1 MKRGMVVGFLVV
13 AMVFGVFA
21 YAYAVD
27 SDTITVTATIKDRI
41 ELTLTDTAASLVLF
55 DPLNE
60 TATDSVTL
68 NVRSNV
74 PYTVSMTDAGGD
86 DLSVIGFSMTNIT
99 GDYLKAAAAAGRD
112 HTVDFD
118 ADVSAIDWP
127 DADTLTHSYYYTVVQ
142 DTTP

>member
-1 MKRGMVVGFLVV
+1 MKRGMAVGFLVV

-27 SDTITVTATIKDRI
+27 SSQITVTAVINERI
-41 ELTLTDTAASLVLF
+41 TLTLTDTAADLVLF
-55 DPLNE
+55 NPANE
-60 TATDSVTL
+60 TDSDDVTL

-74 PYTVSMTDAGGD
+74 PYTVSLNDVAGGD
-86 DLSVIGFSMTNIT
+86 DLSVIGFGMTDIT

-112 HTVDFD
+112 HTVTFS

-127 DADTLTHSYYYTVVQ
+127 EADTLTHSYYYTVVQ
-142 DTTP
+142 DI